1 MTDLPAGVEPLED
14 DDPSAVGPYQL
25 AGRLGVGGMGTV
37 YYGRSADGRP
47 VAVKVI
53 RRDFAREPHFRIRF
67 AREAQAARRVA
78 RFCTAEVLDV
88 DTERAEP
95 YLVTE
100 FIEGPTLAG
109 QVRRD
114 GPLSAAELD
123 RLGVA
128 VAGALGAIHGANLIH
143 RDLKP
148 SNILLS
154 PSGAR
159 VIDFGIARLLESTTT
174 LTHRGVIGTPAF
186 MAPEQALG
194 EPLTPAADIH
204 AWGAVMLY
212 AATGRT
218 PHGEAVTPVLLYR
231 IVHDQPDL
239 SGLASGLRDLVEWT
253 MARDPAARPTA
264 SALLLRLTGATAAPT
279 ILGAVSAG
287 RPTTADQPPAAVHDS
302 PTRLLDKP
310 RSTTG
315 RGAALAGSAEGSRPT
330 TGWDAALGGPAAE
343 PPAARGTR
351 SARRRWPAP
360 PRWLARRPRWPLVAA
375 AVATLLATGGVGLA
389 VSQRDRGG
397 HAAPSPP
404 ATATAG
410 VVTLAD
416 YRGRT
421 SAVAVERLRR
431 AGLMAR
437 SVSEP
442 SGAASRGRVIGT
454 SPPAGT
460 RLTPGSTVVVRI
472 GDGSL
477 AEARGWRVFK
487 RYTDNSSINES
498 PIILVSPAG
507 VERQIGIGDN
517 PALAPD
523 GSRVIF
529 TGTAGEIVSMRTAG
543 GGEQQLTDEPD
554 GSCDS
559 AVFSPDGRTVA
570 YARNIGGVFLVNAD
584 GGRQRISPVRDAFE
598 LSWSPDGT
606 RLVYRSG
613 ADQSLHILARDGAD
627 HVLTGSPVPG
637 AGAGEP
643 AWSPYGHTIAFSTAA
658 GGIFLIGA
666 DGGEPHRVG
675 GSGLWHPSWSPQGG
689 LVHVEDSTA
698 TQFYAATGPVHVMNP
713 DGSGERLL
721 DSGTASGPVRWAI
734 PPG

>member
-1 MTDLPAGVEPLED
+1 MADLPAGVEPLED
-14 DDPSAVGPYQL
+14 DDPSAVGPYKL

-37 YYGRSADGRP
+37 YYGRSPAGRP

-53 RRDFAREPHFRIRF
+53 RRDFAREPHFRSRF

-88 DTERAEP
+88 DTDRAEP

-109 QVRRD
+109 RVRRG
-114 GPLSAAELD
+114 GPLDAAELE

-148 SNILLS
+148 GNILLS

-159 VIDFGIARLLESTTT
+159 VIDFGIARSLESTTT

-204 AWGAVMLY
+204 AWGGVMLF

-218 PHGEAVTPVLLYR
+218 PHGEAITPVLLYR

-239 SGLASGLRDLVEWT
+239 SGLAPELRDLVEWT
-253 MARDPAARPTA
+253 MQRDPAARPTA
-264 SALLLRLTGATAAPT
+264 SALLLRLTGATPAPT
-279 ILGAVSAG
+279 TVGEIGTPGSAAVPRPPGAV
-287 RPTTADQPPAAVHDS
+287 RDS
-302 PTRLLDKP
+302 PTRLLHDP
-310 RSTTG
+310 RPTAG
-315 RGAALAGSAEGSRPT
+315 QDMPQDGSAE
-330 TGWDAALGGPAAE
+330 E
-343 PPAARGTR
+343 PRRARRTQP
-351 SARRRWPAP
+351 ARRRTPSRPRWPAHP
-360 PRWLARRPRWPLVAA
+360 PRWPLVAA
-375 AVATLLATGGVGLA
+375 AIATLLATGGIGLA

-397 HAAPSPP
+397 PTAPSPQ
-404 ATATAG
+404 ATAAATAG
-410 VVTLAD
+410 VITLAD

-431 AGLMAR
+431 AGFVAR
-437 SVSEP
+437 SMSEP
-442 SGAASRGRVIGT
+442 SGAASRGRVIDT

-460 RLTPGSTVVVRI
+460 RLAPGSTVVVRI
-472 GDGSL
+472 GDGSQ

-487 RYTDNSSINES
+487 QYTDSSSINES

-507 VERQIGIGDN
+507 AERQVGVGDN

-523 GSRVIF
+523 GSRVVF
-529 TGTAGEIVSMRTAG
+529 TSTAGEIVSLRTAG
-543 GGEQQLTDEPD
+543 GGDERQLTDEPD
-554 GSCDS
+554 GSSDS
-559 AVFSPDGRTVA
+559 AVYSPDGRTIA
-570 YARNIGGVFLVNAD
+570 YARNIGGVFLINAD
-584 GGRQRISPVRDAFE
+584 GGGRQRISQVRDAFE

-606 RLVYRSG
+606 KLVYRNG

-643 AWSPYGHTIAFSTAA
+643 AWSPDGHTIAFSTAA
-658 GGIFLIGA
+658 GGVFLIDA
-666 DGGEPHRVG
+666 DGGEPLRVG
-675 GSGLWHPSWSPQGG
+675 GSGTWHPSWSPQGG
-689 LVHVEDSTA
+689 LVYVEDMAA
-698 TQFYAATGPVHVMNP
+698 TQFFAATGPVHVMNP
-713 DGSGERLL
+713 DGSGDRLL
-721 DSGTASGPVRWAI
+721 GSGTASGPVRWAI